1 MILEILK
8 ITVKDEDS
16 APVSGATV
24 TIGTDEVTTDS
35 DGVAEFELEYGD
47 YEASISATGYVT
59 ATESLAFRS
68 NHKNFSVSL
77 ESDTPTGTGTDS

>member
-8 ITVKDEDS
+8 ITVTDEDS

-24 TIGTDEVTTDS
+24 TIGTDEETTDS
-35 DGVAEFELEYGD
+35 DGVVEFELEYGD

-77 ESDTPTGTGTDS
+77 ESDTPTGTGTD